1 MGTTLH
7 AIVEEAYLC
16 DTAIWNVISEWHL
29 DKDYRLMI
37 YLDEHPHEE
46 GWPSN
51 ISFCAQYMIDRDT
64 SDRRQT
70 LYIPQ
75 LPPLN
80 PNSSNTYRSLLNSL
94 QDLNPNTIRILFYR
108 M

>member
-7 AIVEEAYLC
+7 AIVEEVCLR
-16 DTAIWNVISEWHL
+16 DTTTWNVISEWHL

-37 YLDEHPHEE
+37 YLNEHPHEE

-51 ISFCAQYMIDRDT
+51 VSFCAQYMINCDT

-70 LYIPQ
+70 LTIPQ

-80 PNSSNTYRSLLNSL
+80 PDSSNTYRSLLNSL
-94 QDLNPNTIRILFYR
+94 RDLKPNTIRVLFYR